1 MATNDRVQAPGKAHT
16 HPDYFFSLSGGIDS
30 VAALI
35 TARDALETRQAGG
48 NFIKKPVAIYLDT
61 RTGVPLNRLY
71 CEQVCDH
78 FDLQLWTLRTD
89 EKFEQWLASEGAPG
103 SGAHTEVRN
112 ELKHRQI
119 SKLTTLADNPTMILG
134 IAADES
140 DTRAEFDKVREMDT
154 HTEVF
159 PVHRM
164 SRERRAEIILRSDAP
179 RNPLWQ
185 IPEAIKDCGCLA
197 NGDPSEL
204 KRTAELFPEYGQ
216 RLREWEEA
224 IEYDG
229 LKGTLGWSGLTAE
242 EQRAREQGQ
251 TQSTLPMCS
260 DGCGRSRVPN
270 VVKAF
275 RADAHGA
282 DVEQS
287 VQILYGEAT
296 LDAVA

>member
-1 MATNDRVQAPGKAHT
+1 MSFRKQAPGDPSD

-30 VAALI
+30 VAALL
-35 TARDALETRQAGG
+35 TTKDALETRQAGG

-71 CEQVCDH
+71 VEQLCDWA
-78 FDLQLWTLRTD
+78 DLQLWTLRTD
-89 EKFEQWLASEGAPG
+89 EKFEAWLQRDGAPG
-103 SGAHTEVRN
+103 SGAHGEVRN
-112 ELKHRQI
+112 ELKDRQV
-119 SKLTTLADNPTMILG
+119 SKLRTLADNPTMVLG

-140 DTRAEFDKVREMDT
+140 DTRAGFDKVRDMGD
-154 HTEVF
+154 HVEVF
-159 PVHRM
+159 PVHRL
-164 SRERRAEIILRSDAP
+164 SRRRRAEIILRSECP

-242 EQRAREQGQ
+242 EQRARDQGQ

-282 DVEQS
+282 SVERS
-287 VQILYGEAT
+287 VDILYGEAT